1 MFENKNY
8 ETELND
14 FIKNWKTD
22 ELNVKPAFVRLKDK
36 LLKKKD
42 TVLSFHSRAG
52 ITYSLRATINESSA
66 KDNPLFAMVDIID
79 DDPDSRW
86 LSVCFFGKMITDPDE
101 IGDFVPEGLLGQD
114 AHCFDYDNQDQE
126 MLLYIERRIDEAHAY
141 MSAEQNN

>member
-79 DDPDSRW
+79 DDSDSRW

-126 MLLYIERRIDEAHAY
+126 LLLYIERRIDEAHAY
-141 MSAEQNN
+141 MCAEQNN